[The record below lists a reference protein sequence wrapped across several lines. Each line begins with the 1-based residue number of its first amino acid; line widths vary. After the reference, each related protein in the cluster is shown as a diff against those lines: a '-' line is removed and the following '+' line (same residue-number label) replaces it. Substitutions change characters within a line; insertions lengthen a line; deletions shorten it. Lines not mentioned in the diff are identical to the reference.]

1 MVNQLD
7 ETQYLLISSIPGPDL
22 QGRAPKVTPP
32 MVPWSKIAALR
43 WFEQSPA
50 WYPALSCCFCWC
62 LQTTLTSDVNPICV
76 ALIRSVAPL
85 HYLSKPDNVFDLVV
99 DLWEKLCCPYS
110 HPEFAAKAKI
120 KHHSG
125 ELLVIVG
132 AYQVSIL
139 LWNSCSSFFHI
150 QVKTNA
156 HRSQDLK
163 VKSCQNCVIK
173 HVKTV
178 LKPWNKH

>member
-1 MVNQLD
+1 MKPN
-7 ETQYLLISSIPGPDL
+7 ISSLPESLGPTFREGHQRSLLLWYLGPKKLRCDDL
-22 QGRAPKVTPP
+22 NSLLHDILHYPAVFVDVCKPLWLLMWIQYVC
-32 MVPWSKIAALR
+32 PWSGR
-43 WFEQSPA
+43 
-50 WYPALSCCFCWC
+50 
-62 LQTTLTSDVNPICV
+62 
-76 ALIRSVAPL
+76 L
-85 HYLSKPDNVFDLVV
+85 HLYLSKPDIVFDLVV

-132 AYQVSIL
+132 AYQVSIFV
-139 LWNSCSSFFHI
+139 WNSCSSLFHI

-156 HRSQDLK
+156 QGSQDLK